1 MRPGQTALMR
11 KWLIQILAALATCVA
26 LLTLYEMADVD
37 TNIDTGNTVAIGLV
51 ELALVWLVIAGLGA
65 VISYVL
71 QVLRR
76 RR

>member
-1 MRPGQTALMR
+1 MR
-11 KWLIQILAALATCVA
+11 KWLIQILAALVTCVA
-26 LLTLYEMADVD
+26 LLTFYEMADVD
-37 TNIDTGNTVAIGLV
+37 TNIDTGNTLAIGLV

-71 QVLRR
+71 HVLRR